1 MNTVLNHPLFVPLAV
16 TIVIIAVFPL
26 VAGYIVLVER
36 KVLADFQVRLGPMR
50 VGPDGLL
57 QPIADALKLLLKEDI
72 IPTDADQ
79 SIFWVA
85 PLISTFTAL
94 SSFSVLPFSGYLFV
108 ADVNVG
114 ILVIMAMSAVGIL
127 GIILGGWSSN
137 SHYPLLGALRSA
149 AQLVSYEVALS
160 FALLSGLMVAG
171 TLSMQGIVKAQQA
184 RGIWFVFSNYGFM
197 LVPFVVYLISATA
210 ETNRAPFDLP
220 EAESELVAGFHTEY
234 SGFRWSLFFMAEYAA
249 MVVIAAVATT
259 LYLGGWYVP
268 FVYSLTEARGYHTL
282 YVMVS
287 LLGFLIKASIILYVY
302 FWLRWTLPRFRYDQ
316 LMDIGWK
323 WLIPS
328 ALINIVLSGF
338 AIFLVQA
345 IDGHGMKTINSI
357 NRGLNLTAAGKGL
370 MILFGLIGLLIT
382 GLLLSNINWRSRDF
396 NLKTQR
402 RNIRL
407 VNLPKGKPAVP

>member
-50 VGPDGLL
+50 VGPHGLL

-72 IPTDADQ
+72 IPTDSDRGL
-79 SIFWVA
+79 FWSA
-85 PLISTFTAL
+85 PVISTFTAL
-94 SSFSVLPFSGYLFV
+94 TSFAVLPFSQYIYV

-127 GIILGGWSSN
+127 GIILGGWASN

-171 TLSMQGIVKAQQA
+171 TLSMVSIVKAQQA
-184 RGIWFVFSNYGFM
+184 RGIWFVFENYGFM
-197 LVPFVVYLISATA
+197 IVPFVVYMISATA

-234 SGFRWSLFFMAEYAA
+234 SGFRWALYFLAEYANIF
-249 MVVIAAVATT
+249 VVAGVAVTLFWGGWLRPFPNVGWLDPINYVVPFLLFAGSGASSFVLLKPLRSPIQKKVLLAVA
-259 LYLGGWYVP
+259 LLLIAVG
-268 FVYSLTEARGYHTL
+268 FV
-282 YVMVS
+282 
-287 LLGFLIKASIILYVY
+287 FLIPQVNAAAIGVFWFLFKLSLIIYLLIW
-302 FWLRWTLPRFRYDQ
+302 FRGTFPRFRYDQ
-316 LMDIGWK
+316 LMNIGWK
-323 WLIPS
+323 YMIPIGMGAVMVN
-328 ALINIVLSGF
+328 ALL
-338 AIFLVQA
+338 
-345 IDGHGMKTINSI
+345 GMTK
-357 NRGLNLTAAGKGL
+357 
-370 MILFGLIGLLIT
+370 
-382 GLLLSNINWRSRDF
+382 
-396 NLKTQR
+396 
-402 RNIRL
+402 
-407 VNLPKGKPAVP
+407 